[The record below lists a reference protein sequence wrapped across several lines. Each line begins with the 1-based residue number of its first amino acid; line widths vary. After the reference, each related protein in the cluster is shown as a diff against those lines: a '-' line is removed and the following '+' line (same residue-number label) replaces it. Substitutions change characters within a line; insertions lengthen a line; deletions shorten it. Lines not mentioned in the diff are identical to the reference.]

1 MRKLYSYRNRLST
14 RGTTTITDESGSNVY
29 LINGRWG
36 MHAGVM
42 SVYSSSNLL
51 EAEIKQRSLGMLPKF
66 DLYKK
71 RKYAG
76 SIRRYYGV
84 SREMLFVKKLNW
96 LIMGNLSTY
105 NYRVFHGVNGAA
117 EVLAIG
123 YAYAALLVYIYSEI
137 PRNSLFLEA
146 DIPNGE
152 PKLLRYR
159 SRYLPNGGYGVAA
172 LAFGCH
178 RHISFL

>member
-66 DLYKK
+66 DLYKNASMPA
-71 RKYAG
+71 R
-76 SIRRYYGV
+76 
-84 SREMLFVKKLNW
+84 F
-96 LIMGNLSTY
+96 
-105 NYRVFHGVNGAA
+105 
-117 EVLAIG
+117 
-123 YAYAALLVYIYSEI
+123 
-137 PRNSLFLEA
+137 A
-146 DIPNGE
+146 DITVSVE
-152 PKLLRYR
+152 KCC
-159 SRYLPNGGYGVAA
+159 S
-172 LAFGCH
+172 
-178 RHISFL
+178 

>member
-71 RKYAG
+71 RKYAD
-76 SIRRYYGV
+76 ITV
-84 SREMLFVKKLNW
+84 SVEKC
-96 LIMGNLSTY
+96 
-105 NYRVFHGVNGAA
+105 
-117 EVLAIG
+117 
-123 YAYAALLVYIYSEI
+123 YS
-137 PRNSLFLEA
+137 
-146 DIPNGE
+146 
-152 PKLLRYR
+152 
-159 SRYLPNGGYGVAA
+159 
-172 LAFGCH
+172 
-178 RHISFL
+178 

>member
-14 RGTTTITDESGSNVY
+14 RGTTTITDENGSNVY

-105 NYRVFHGVNGAA
+105 NYRVFHGRECIMTINEVQAEIILNSPFPMKKMRHCFFASLQFLIIGPKPGRRRAIGDSAAA
-117 EVLAIG
+117 ETLHLTK
-123 YAYAALLVYIYSEI
+123 ALERKELTI
-137 PRNSLFLEA
+137 
-146 DIPNGE
+146 
-152 PKLLRYR
+152 
-159 SRYLPNGGYGVAA
+159 
-172 LAFGCH
+172 
-178 RHISFL
+178 

>member
-71 RKYAG
+71 TQVCRLDSPILRCQSRNAVREKAQLADHG
-76 SIRRYYGV
+76 QPFDLQLPRFSWSRMHHDHQRGPIGKRR
-84 SREMLFVKKLNW
+84 
-96 LIMGNLSTY
+96 LS
-105 NYRVFHGVNGAA
+105 
-117 EVLAIG
+117 
-123 YAYAALLVYIYSEI
+123 
-137 PRNSLFLEA
+137 
-146 DIPNGE
+146 
-152 PKLLRYR
+152 
-159 SRYLPNGGYGVAA
+159 
-172 LAFGCH
+172 
-178 RHISFL
+178 

>member
-14 RGTTTITDESGSNVY
+14 RGTTTITDENGSNVY

-76 SIRRYYGV
+76 SRNDVREKAQLADHGQPFDLQLPRFSWSRMHHDHQRGPIGKRR
-84 SREMLFVKKLNW
+84 
-96 LIMGNLSTY
+96 LS
-105 NYRVFHGVNGAA
+105 
-117 EVLAIG
+117 
-123 YAYAALLVYIYSEI
+123 
-137 PRNSLFLEA
+137 
-146 DIPNGE
+146 
-152 PKLLRYR
+152 
-159 SRYLPNGGYGVAA
+159 
-172 LAFGCH
+172 
-178 RHISFL
+178 

>member
-14 RGTTTITDESGSNVY
+14 RGTTTITDENGSNVY

-51 EAEIKQRSLGMLPKF
+51 EAE
-66 DLYKK
+66 

-105 NYRVFHGVNGAA
+105 NYRVFHGRECIMTIN
-117 EVLAIG
+117 EVQLASGDYLEFTISHEEDE
-123 YAYAALLVYIYSEI
+123 ALLLCIASILDYWAKTGTKA
-137 PRNSLFLEA
+137 RNRRFGCGR
-146 DIPNGE
+146 N
-152 PKLLRYR
+152 
-159 SRYLPNGGYGVAA
+159 
-172 LAFGCH
+172 LAFD
-178 RHISFL
+178 

>member
-14 RGTTTITDESGSNVY
+14 RGTTTITDENGSNVY

-42 SVYSSSNLL
+42 SVYSSSGLL

-105 NYRVFHGVNGAA
+105 NYRVF
-117 EVLAIG
+117 
-123 YAYAALLVYIYSEI
+123 SW
-137 PRNSLFLEA
+137 
-146 DIPNGE
+146 
-152 PKLLRYR
+152 
-159 SRYLPNGGYGVAA
+159 SRM
-172 LAFGCH
+172 H
-178 RHISFL
+178 HDHQ